1 MMGHPLIMRPPFFFL
16 CRVVGKNVDSKLSW
30 QQYCLFIR
38 VTRSK
43 EEPFFTQSAVITKV
57 KITPFSMGILFFIC
71 LNLLLTKGK
80 E

>member
-1 MMGHPLIMRPPFFFL
+1 MMGHPLIVRPPFFF
-16 CRVVGKNVDSKLSW
+16 CVGWGKNLDSKLSW
-30 QQYCLFIR
+30 QQYCLFIM

-43 EEPFFTQSAVITKV
+43 AELFFTQSVITKV
-57 KITPFSMGILFFIC
+57 EIIPFSMGILFIC